1 MFERGKNVD
10 AWTMTTNCFGVMC
23 ELFTPNL
30 LDLYPTIF
38 LQGLNSYDL
47 GDVKFCI
54 VNFVKGTM

>member
-1 MFERGKNVD
+1 MLMLEWRQLIVLVSCVNF
-10 AWTMTTNCFGVMC
+10 
-23 ELFTPNL
+23 FTPNL

-54 VNFVKGTM
+54 VSFVKGTM